1 MDIPSPLFTGVG
13 VGVLA
18 AVAWAFRTS
27 GARVPE
33 GQVGVITRFGA
44 AERLAGGALA
54 TRSPG
59 LHFKW
64 PWERIV
70 LVSLMEQKI
79 ELSGEGAI
87 RTMAADGTVLR
98 LEAALRYQPKL
109 SMLEQFLFGLQ
120 RPIEHVSTLFTCL
133 MRNELANVQ
142 AATAAPTH
150 SVAEALPQEAGSYAL
165 IRRER
170 GLLSTRIADFCKAR
184 IGDEHGIEFN
194 AVDLTDILPP
204 DELRDALNAVMQ
216 VRSQAEAHH
225 YRAESECRQRVLE
238 ARQGV
243 SIAKARAEGA
253 AEELR
258 TLVKALST
266 LHQQG
271 ALEDYVRRRRAE
283 VLGES
288 KLVYL
293 NEEGQR

>member
-1 MDIPSPLFTGVG
+1 MELSAQVVLGLVFGVF
-13 VGVLA
+13 A
-18 AVAWAFRTS
+18 AVLWALRSS

-33 GQVGVITRFGA
+33 GNVGVITRFGA
-44 AERLAGGALA
+44 AERDASGALR

-59 LHFKW
+59 LHFRW
-64 PWERIV
+64 PWQRIV
-70 LVSLMEQKI
+70 LVSMMEQKI
-79 ELSGEGAI
+79 ELAGEGAI

-98 LEAALRYQPKL
+98 LDAALRYQPKL
-109 SMLEQFLFGLQ
+109 AMLEQFLFGLQ

-133 MRNELANVQ
+133 MRNELANVVSQ
-142 AATAAPTH
+142 TASTTT
-150 SVAEALPQEAGSYAL
+150 SVSEELPQEAGSYAL

-204 DELRDALNAVMQ
+204 DELRDALNAVMSA
-216 VRSQAEAHH
+216 RSAAEAHH

-243 SIAKARAEGA
+243 AIARARAQA
-253 AEELR
+253 AADELR
-258 TLVKALST
+258 TLGEALST
-266 LHQQG
+266 LESKQV
-271 ALEDYVRRRRAE
+271 LEDYVRRRKSE

-293 NEEGQR
+293 NEEGAR

>member
-1 MDIPSPLFTGVG
+1 
-13 VGVLA
+13 
-18 AVAWAFRTS
+18 
-27 GARVPE
+27 VPE
-33 GQVGVITRFGA
+33 GTVGVITRFGA
-44 AERLAGGALA
+44 AERQPSGALT
-54 TRSPG
+54 TRPPG

-64 PWERIV
+64 PWEHLV

-98 LEAALRYQPKL
+98 LEAALRYQPKR
-109 SMLEQFLFGLQ
+109 SMLDQFLFGLQ

-142 AATAAPTH
+142 AASNPMTQ

-216 VRSQAEAHH
+216 VRSQAETHH
-225 YRAESECRQRVLE
+225 YRAESECRQRVIE

-243 SIAKARAEGA
+243 AIAKARAQSA

-258 TLVKALST
+258 TLAKALLT
-266 LHQQG
+266 LHQQ
-271 ALEDYVRRRRAE
+271 ATLDDYVRRRRSE
-283 VLGES
+283 VLGSS

-293 NEEGQR
+293 NEEGAR